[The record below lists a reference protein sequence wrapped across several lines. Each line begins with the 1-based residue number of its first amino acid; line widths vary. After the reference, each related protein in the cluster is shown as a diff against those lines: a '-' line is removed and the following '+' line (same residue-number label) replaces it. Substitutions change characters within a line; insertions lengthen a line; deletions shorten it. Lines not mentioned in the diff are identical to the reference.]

1 MGTTALSLKF
11 ASPVPVNGLQAIVYS
26 EFDSILMF
34 DAGQRYNIMK
44 NRTHDTGETKDLKK
58 EIAAT
63 LKNQE
68 TQELIQRKNEYKEVH
83 EEIPKTL
90 DKKIPQVAV
99 TLDQKSEKKKKTQAE
114 KPKKPKKFVVKKT

>member
-1 MGTTALSLKF
+1 
-11 ASPVPVNGLQAIVYS
+11 
-26 EFDSILMF
+26 
-34 DAGQRYNIMK
+34 MK

-90 DKKIPQVAV
+90 DKKIPQIAV
-99 TLDQKSEKKKKTQAE
+99 TLDQKSEKKKKTQVE
-114 KPKKPKKFVVKKT
+114 KPKKPKKVAVKKTMTAKIPPFAHRPIPFAHKKPAKTFKNWKFIED